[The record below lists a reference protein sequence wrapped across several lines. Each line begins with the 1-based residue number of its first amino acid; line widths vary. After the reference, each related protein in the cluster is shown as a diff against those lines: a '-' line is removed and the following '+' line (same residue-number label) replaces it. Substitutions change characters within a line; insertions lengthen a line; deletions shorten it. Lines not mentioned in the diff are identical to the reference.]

1 MDSPVINMPEI
12 ILSDETLKQVEALA
26 KQTTPDEALWISGY
40 FAGWARSKL
49 ATSNATRHA
58 SSLESVNNTNDS
70 EKPSLCIL
78 YGTETG
84 NSFDLAEKLT
94 AILRDE
100 GYVVS
105 CSDIDDFKIQRLKK
119 EKYVLMITSTHGD
132 GDPPET
138 AKTFFE
144 AIAGRKAPNL
154 EHLQYAVLGLGD
166 LSYEYFCEAA
176 KYIDKR
182 FSELGAKSL
191 IERVDCDV
199 DYDEAAGKWIEGI
212 TLKLKE
218 LIATEETTNKT
229 TIYNTGQN
237 EPVEDVSTQEF
248 DKRHPFEAEVIE
260 SIKITGNGST
270 KHISHIEVSLE
281 GSGLSYLP
289 GDALGVIPVNASSN
303 VDDILTA
310 LNLTG
315 EEHVNDDSKTLR
327 ESLLYD
333 YDITTLT
340 SRFLEAWYG
349 LSKAESLKEFLPTQE
364 RALLFEYASRNHIVD
379 VIQKYPVSSIDPLE
393 FLKGLR
399 KLQPRL
405 YSIASSQDMLVDEAH
420 ITVSKVEYQLHQ
432 RDRHGVA
439 SFHLCSQLE
448 PGQTVPVYI
457 QKNNNFRLPEDT
469 KTPIIMIG
477 AGTGIAPYRA
487 FLQHRETSDI
497 KSGTTWLFFG
507 ERNFRT
513 DFLYQTEWQRWL
525 RDGYLDRISLA
536 FSRDGK
542 EKVYVQHRLIEE
554 GKDVF
559 KWLEKGACIYVCG
572 DASYMAKDV
581 DKALLTIIQNEG
593 QMSAERANEYLKIL
607 SQQKRYRKDVY

>member
-1 MDSPVINMPEI
+1 MPEI
-12 ILSDETLKQVEALA
+12 ILSDETLNQVEALA

-49 ATSNATRHA
+49 ATSDTAIH
-58 SSLESVNNTNDS
+58 SSPLENTSNTNGS
-70 EKPSLCIL
+70 EKTGICIL

-84 NSFDLAEKLT
+84 NSSDLAEKLT
-94 AILRDE
+94 VILKEE
-100 GYVVS
+100 GYSVS

-119 EKYVLMITSTHGD
+119 ETCVLMITSTHGD
-132 GDPPET
+132 GEPPET

-144 AIAGRKAPNL
+144 AMAGRKAPNL

-191 IERVDCDV
+191 IDRVDCDV
-199 DYDEAAGKWIEGI
+199 DYDDAAGKWIEDI

-218 LIATEETTNKT
+218 LFATEETTNKT
-229 TIYNTGQN
+229 AIYYTEQN
-237 EPVEDVSTQEF
+237 EPVQDVSIQKF
-248 DKRHPFEAEVIE
+248 DKRHPYEAEIIE
-260 SIKITGNGST
+260 NIKITGNGST

-281 GSGLSYLP
+281 DSGLSYLP
-289 GDALGVIPVNASSN
+289 GDALGVMPINVSSN
-303 VDDILTA
+303 VDSILAA
-310 LNLTG
+310 LNFTG
-315 EEHVNDDSKTLR
+315 EEYVNDNSKTLR
-327 ESLLYD
+327 ENLLHD

-340 SRFLEAWYG
+340 SRFIETWYNM
-349 LSKAESLKEFLPTQE
+349 SKAESLKEFLSTQE
-364 RALLFEYASRNHIVD
+364 RALLLEYASRNHIVD
-379 VIQKYPVSSIDPLE
+379 VIQKYPVTSIDPLE
-393 FLKGLR
+393 LLKGLR

-405 YSIASSQDMLVDEAH
+405 YSIASSQDMSVDEAH

-432 RDRHGVA
+432 IERYGVA

-448 PGQTVPVYI
+448 LGQTVPVYI
-457 QKNNNFRLPEDT
+457 QNNNNFRLPEDT

-487 FLQHRETSDI
+487 FLQQREASDI
-497 KSGTTWLFFG
+497 KNRASWLFFG

-542 EKVYVQHRLIEE
+542 EKIYVQHRLIEE

-559 KWLEKGACIYVCG
+559 KWLEQGACIYVCG
-572 DASYMAKDV
+572 DATYMAKDV